1 MMYSDMVENE
11 HAREEQNKTED
22 SMLLKSNELHEG
34 IRTIQLSEKDKNRMY
49 LPWKHSLIIKLLG
62 KRIQHQYLEKKIQK
76 IWKPSENFPLID
88 LGSDYFIAKFSKE
101 KNMISALQNGPWFIN
116 GFFLSIKKSEPN
128 FKASNATQERS
139 VIWLQLPQL
148 PTEFYD
154 AIILK
159 KIGNTI
165 GKLLKIDACTS
176 AALRERYARLC
187 IEMQLEEPVQPCIS
201 IGNYK
206 QQIIYEGEHIL
217 CKACGRLGHTT
228 QHCSYTKLTPISR
241 DVEHNMVTSTTSTNH
256 WQMVAFHKRSKTQA
270 SIPQPRATRNSKA
283 QPVPYHQGTQS
294 GYTGTR

>member
-1 MMYSDMVENE
+1 MV
-11 HAREEQNKTED
+11 HGL
-22 SMLLKSNELHEG
+22 SMASSYPSRNLNQTSK
-34 IRTIQLSEKDKNRMY
+34 QAM
-49 LPWKHSLIIKLLG
+49 PP
-62 KRIQHQYLEKKIQK
+62 KK
-76 IWKPSENFPLID
+76 
-88 LGSDYFIAKFSKE
+88 
-101 KNMISALQNGPWFIN
+101 
-116 GFFLSIKKSEPN
+116 
-128 FKASNATQERS
+128 
-139 VIWLQLPQL
+139 
-148 PTEFYD
+148 
-154 AIILK
+154 
-159 KIGNTI
+159 
-165 GKLLKIDACTS
+165 
-176 AALRERYARLC
+176 ALRERYARLC